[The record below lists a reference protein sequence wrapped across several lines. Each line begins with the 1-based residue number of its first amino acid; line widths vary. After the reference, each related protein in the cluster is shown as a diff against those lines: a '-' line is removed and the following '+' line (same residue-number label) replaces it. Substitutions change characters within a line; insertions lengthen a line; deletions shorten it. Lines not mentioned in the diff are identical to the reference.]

1 MISFIPQI
9 TGNYYLLIEPI
20 QGSFEISKTNVP
32 LSLYKNK
39 NDPIHIISTPCSI
52 YFWIGDV
59 DSFCINI
66 SGQGTFEGAQTTI
79 FHSSVTG
86 YEMVISGGTTQYHNA
101 LTFNVNVP
109 SDARNR
115 IWKID
120 ISQPSAPQ
128 WLEDVY
134 ITFNQ
139 DVDPYFGLTDN
150 SLYFM
155 KQKIVSIPNDNG
167 GSSSGV
173 DTSFNPGENEA
184 EDNTLPSTP
193 RQPSGPTF
201 VERGVEYLYTSSTSS
216 VNGVKIRYRF
226 EWGDDAISNWSV
238 FVSSNTSISMS
249 HSWEIISSFEMRV
262 IAQDENGF
270 NSSWSIPLIVTVSQI
285 NLSEEPPI
293 VDFILPSNVSTNKI
307 IQFDTVGSFDSDG
320 AIITYFWDF
329 GDGEIGTGKK
339 PYHIYKNPGQYT
351 VTLTITNNM
360 GNIYSKSSI
369 ITVAASDEGI
379 AQDQQNFAL
388 PYLHFII
395 MGTIIIVLTCL
406 ILFFRSRIKR
416 FFLEKGISHGVRKI
430 ERLDAEITELK
441 HAIQKNH

>member
-1 MISFIPQI
+1 
-9 TGNYYLLIEPI
+9 
-20 QGSFEISKTNVP
+20 
-32 LSLYKNK
+32 
-39 NDPIHIISTPCSI
+39 
-52 YFWIGDV
+52 
-59 DSFCINI
+59 
-66 SGQGTFEGAQTTI
+66 
-79 FHSSVTG
+79 
-86 YEMVISGGTTQYHNA
+86 
-101 LTFNVNVP
+101 
-109 SDARNR
+109 
-115 IWKID
+115 
-120 ISQPSAPQ
+120 
-128 WLEDVY
+128 
-134 ITFNQ
+134 
-139 DVDPYFGLTDN
+139 
-150 SLYFM
+150 
-155 KQKIVSIPNDNG
+155 
-167 GSSSGV
+167 
-173 DTSFNPGENEA
+173 
-184 EDNTLPSTP
+184 
-193 RQPSGPTF
+193 
-201 VERGVEYLYTSSTSS
+201 
-216 VNGVKIRYRF
+216 
-226 EWGDDAISNWSV
+226 
-238 FVSSNTSISMS
+238 MS